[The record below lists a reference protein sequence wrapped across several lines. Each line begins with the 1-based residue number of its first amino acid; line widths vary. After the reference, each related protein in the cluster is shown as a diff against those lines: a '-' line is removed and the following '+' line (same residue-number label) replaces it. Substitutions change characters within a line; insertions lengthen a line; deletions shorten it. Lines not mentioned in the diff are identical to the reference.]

1 MLQRLQDPE
10 RREQREREHFADERD
25 IRATTAMRRKNT
37 EAAATCAHCR
47 KAAREKPQTRPTMTR
62 TGMAI
67 EIDTETAM
75 SAPTKSV
82 CAGV

>member
-1 MLQRLQDPE
+1 
-10 RREQREREHFADERD
+10 
-25 IRATTAMRRKNT
+25 MRRKNT
-37 EAAATCAHCR
+37 EAAATCARCR
-47 KAAREKPQTRPTMTR
+47 KAAREKPQMRPTVTR

-67 EIDTETAM
+67 EIDTAAAM